1 MIETQRLVIS
11 EMSLRDIEEAR
22 ALHNH
27 PETLKWLSDTHEV
40 TKDEQLQWFESLQSS
55 SFSKRFISREKS
67 DNTLI
72 GVFRLDRLDKRNSS
86 AEVGLDVSYQFR
98 RKGFAREIYEALIP
112 YFFNEISL
120 HRLSLITLDNNLP
133 AIQLYESLGF
143 KREGILRDVLK
154 RDTNFVNAIQFSL
167 LESEFKI

>member
-11 EMSLRDIEEAR
+11 EMSFRDIEEVR

-40 TKDEQLQWFESLQSS
+40 SEVEQLQWFKGLQGS
-55 SFSKRFISREKS
+55 SFSKRFVSREKS
-67 DNTLI
+67 ENTLI
-72 GVFRLDRLDKRNSS
+72 GVFRLDRLDKRNSC
-86 AEVGLDVSYQFR
+86 AEVGLDVSYHFR
-98 RKGFAREIYEALIP
+98 RMGFAREIYKALIP
-112 YFFNEISL
+112 YLFNEISL
-120 HRLSLITLDNNLP
+120 HRLSLITLENNSA

-143 KREGILRDVLK
+143 KREGILRDALK
-154 RDTNFVNAIQFSL
+154 RETSFVNAIQFSL